1 MNIWDYSIL
10 AAVGLM
16 LLLAVL
22 RMRKKKKTGCP
33 GCCACCS
40 GACPEPQRKE
50 THESSK
56 TGGPYV

>member
-1 MNIWDYSIL
+1 MNFWDISI
-10 AAVGLM
+10 
-16 LLLAVL
+16 LLAVALPVGWTLL
-22 RMRKKKKTGCP
+22 RLRRKKRSGCP

-40 GACPEPQRKE
+40 GACPEPHPKE

>member
-1 MNIWDYSIL
+1 MNFWDYSIL

-22 RMRKKKKTGCP
+22 RMRKKKKSGCP
-33 GCCACCS
+33 GCCVCCS
-40 GACPEPQRKE
+40 GACPEPHPKE